1 MGNYGELYRFEI
13 KKIMKNRLTVA
24 MLIVTVLFILI
35 EAFIPKLYLSKE
47 MEDAQKVLD
56 GTVIDDALLQEM
68 YPKLI
73 SNGTVWTADN
83 AMYEKIADMEDGIL
97 PDGANLSD
105 YSADELYK
113 ERKSAIMAMMQEDNL
128 TERELQWWKNENSK
142 IDTPFTYR
150 YCQGTI
156 NLAQGMSLTLMCIML
171 ISALCLSTVFTI
183 EHRQRTDQIVISC
196 RNGRRKTF
204 FLKIAAGLSVVIG
217 CCLVSAALLALLIAI
232 LYGMDGLGAAVQL
245 ELPLSDYSFTM
256 GQFIIVQMIVMI
268 TAAILFATF
277 AMAISEVVKNSLAVM
292 GIMVG
297 LFIFSQ
303 LELIPPRFRVLAQIK
318 AMLPSNQISIWSLM
332 EHRLVGFG
340 GHYVTTYVASPVI
353 YILISAFL
361 IVIGKIAYDRFQV
374 TGR

>member
-268 TAAILFATF
+268 TAAILFASF

-318 AMLPSNQISIWSLM
+318 AMRPSNQISIWSLM

-353 YILISAFL
+353 YILISVFL
-361 IVIGKIAYDRFQV
+361 IVIGKIAYDRFQI

>member
-105 YSADELYK
+105 FSADELYK

-353 YILISAFL
+353 YILISVLL
-361 IVIGKIAYDRFQV
+361 IVIGKMAYDRFQV

>member
-196 RNGRRKTF
+196 RNGRRNTF

-353 YILISAFL
+353 YILISTFL

>member
-128 TERELQWWKNENSK
+128 TERELQWWANENSK
-142 IDTPFTYR
+142 IVIPFTYH

-156 NLAQGMSLTLMCIML
+156 NFAQGMSLTLMCIML

-196 RNGRRKTF
+196 RNGRRETF
-204 FLKIAAGLSVVIG
+204 FVKIAAGLSVIIG
-217 CCLVSAALLALLIAI
+217 CCVVSAALLALLITAI
-232 LYGMDGLGAAVQL
+232 YGINGLGAAVQL

-268 TAAILFATF
+268 TAAILFASF

-353 YILISAFL
+353 YILISVFL

>member
-128 TERELQWWKNENSK
+128 TERELQWWANENSK
-142 IDTPFTYR
+142 IVIPFTYH

-156 NLAQGMSLTLMCIML
+156 NFAQGMSLTLMCIML

-196 RNGRRKTF
+196 RNGRRETF
-204 FLKIAAGLSVVIG
+204 FVRIAAGLSVIIG
-217 CCLVSAALLALLIAI
+217 CCVVSAALLALLITAI
-232 LYGMDGLGAAVQL
+232 YGINGLGAAVQL

-268 TAAILFATF
+268 TAAILFASF

-353 YILISAFL
+353 YILISVFL

>member
-1 MGNYGELYRFEI
+1 M
-13 KKIMKNRLTVA
+13 
-24 MLIVTVLFILI
+24 
-35 EAFIPKLYLSKE
+35 
-47 MEDAQKVLD
+47 D

-340 GHYVTTYVASPVI
+340 GHYITTYVASPLI
-353 YILISAFL
+353 YLAISVLLI
-361 IVIGKIAYDRFQV
+361 IIGKISYDRFQV

>member
-128 TERELQWWKNENSK
+128 TERELQWWKNATSK
-142 IDTPFTYR
+142 VDTPFTYR

-204 FLKIAAGLSVVIG
+204 YLKIAAGLSVVIG
-217 CCLVSAALLALLIAI
+217 CCLVSVALLALLIAI

>member
-268 TAAILFATF
+268 TAAILFASF

-353 YILISAFL
+353 YILISVFL
-361 IVIGKIAYDRFQV
+361 IVIGKIAYDRFQI

>member
-83 AMYEKIADMEDGIL
+83 AMYEKIADMGDGIL

-156 NLAQGMSLTLMCIML
+156 NLAQGMSLTLMCIMF

-196 RNGRRKTF
+196 RNGRRNTF

-361 IVIGKIAYDRFQV
+361 IAIGKIAYDRFQV

>member
-268 TAAILFATF
+268 TAAILFASF

-353 YILISAFL
+353 YILISVFL

>member
-35 EAFIPKLYLSKE
+35 EAFTPKLYLSKE

-56 GTVIDDALLQEM
+56 GTVINDTLLQEM
-68 YPKLI
+68 YPKLV

-83 AMYEKIADMEDGIL
+83 MIYEKIAEMEDGIL
-97 PDGANLSD
+97 PDGAEMSE
-105 YSADELYK
+105 YSEEELYK
-113 ERKSAIMAMMQEDNL
+113 ERESAITAIMQEDNL
-128 TERELQWWKNENSK
+128 TEGELQWWANENPK
-142 IDTPFTYR
+142 IVIPFTYH

-156 NLAQGMSLTLMCIML
+156 NFAQGMSLTLMCIML

-196 RNGRRKTF
+196 RNGRRETF
-204 FLKIAAGLSVVIG
+204 FVKIAAGLSIIIG
-217 CCLVSAALLALLIAI
+217 CCVVSAALLALLITAI
-232 LYGMDGLGAAVQL
+232 YGINGLGAAVQL
-245 ELPLSDYSFTM
+245 ELPLSAYSFTM
-256 GQFIIVQMIVMI
+256 GQFIIVQMLVMI
-268 TAAILFATF
+268 TAAVLFATF
-277 AMAISEVVKNSLAVM
+277 AMAMSEVVKNSLAVM

-297 LFIFSQ
+297 LFIFGQ

-340 GHYVTTYVASPVI
+340 GHYVTAYVAAPVI
-353 YILISAFL
+353 YILISVFL

>member
-245 ELPLSDYSFTM
+245 ELPLSAYSFTM
-256 GQFIIVQMIVMI
+256 RQFIIVQMIVMV

-277 AMAISEVVKNSLAVM
+277 AMAMSEVVKNSLAVM

-303 LELIPPRFRVLAQIK
+303 LELIPPRFRILAQIK

>member
-113 ERKSAIMAMMQEDNL
+113 ERKSAIMAMMQEGNL

-217 CCLVSAALLALLIAI
+217 CCLVSAALLAFLIAI

-332 EHRLVGFG
+332 EHRLVGFE
-340 GHYVTTYVASPVI
+340 GHYVTAYVAAPVI
-353 YILISAFL
+353 YILISVFL

>member
-268 TAAILFATF
+268 TAAILFASF

-318 AMLPSNQISIWSLM
+318 AMLPSNQISILSLM

-353 YILISAFL
+353 YILISVFL
-361 IVIGKIAYDRFQV
+361 IVIGKIAYDRFQI